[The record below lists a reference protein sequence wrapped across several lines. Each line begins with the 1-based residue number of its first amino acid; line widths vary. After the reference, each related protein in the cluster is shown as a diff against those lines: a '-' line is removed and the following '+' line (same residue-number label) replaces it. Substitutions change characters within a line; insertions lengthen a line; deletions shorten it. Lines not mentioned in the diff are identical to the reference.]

1 MMHRWKNRP
10 EGSNWGDFGADD
22 QRGRLNLL
30 TPDRVV
36 RAVAEVK
43 TGRTFCLSL
52 PLEFPGGRLL
62 NQNRCPPVRH
72 VTRRKADH
80 PNVNY
85 PFSLEHPSFVDVV
98 CDDAVTIYTQYSTQW
113 DAFAHVGQ
121 NFDADGDGT
130 PEPVYYNGFRGG
142 IDVVGPDA
150 TGGPATMT

>member
-1 MMHRWKNRP
+1 MTHRWKNRP

-52 PLEFPGGRLL
+52 PLELPGGRLL

-98 CDDAVTIYTQYSTQW
+98 CDNAVTSTPSIR
-113 DAFAHVGQ
+113 HG
-121 NFDADGDGT
+121 GT
-130 PEPVYYNGFRGG
+130 PSHSPTVERLRLEGRNLDGLLYDWERK
-142 IDVVGPDA
+142 
-150 TGGPATMT
+150 